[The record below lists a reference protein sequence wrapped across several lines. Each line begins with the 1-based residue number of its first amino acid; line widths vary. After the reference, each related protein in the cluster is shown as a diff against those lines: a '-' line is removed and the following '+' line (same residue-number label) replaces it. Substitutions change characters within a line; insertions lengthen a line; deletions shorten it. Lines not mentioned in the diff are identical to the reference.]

1 MVRMTR
7 SENGMYFGDEHDE
20 KENALLTPLNG
31 KAMGFELLHLLP
43 VKVSR
48 QVDSR
53 FSRNFCGGCTL
64 AMIKAKE
71 DWSEIISVRAEE
83 LILSNMKKWRYERS
97 LCCVTY
103 FAIFGFARKRLQ
115 KKLLKAHTLTLSLSP
130 FSPIV
135 LVCKTD

>member
-48 QVDSR
+48 QVDPR

-64 AMIKAKE
+64 AMIKAKAY
-71 DWSEIISVRAEE
+71 WSEIISGRASQ
-83 LILSNMKKWRYERS
+83 L
-97 LCCVTY
+97 TY
-103 FAIFGFARKRLQ
+103 FVEKDEKCAGSKVTFWRLGNIRVFSEQ
-115 KKLLKAHTLTLSLSP
+115 IKKN
-130 FSPIV
+130 FRIR
-135 LVCKTD
+135 

>member
-1 MVRMTR
+1 MAFYLYVENRNKTYLLMVRMTR

-48 QVDSR
+48 QVDPR
-53 FSRNFCGGCTL
+53 FSRNFCGDCTL

-71 DWSEIISVRAEE
+71 YWREIISVRASQ
-83 LILSNMKKWRYERS
+83 LTFFFFFFFAISVLKNFVLQRGH
-97 LCCVTY
+97 LCCKVQ
-103 FAIFGFARKRLQ
+103 AI
-115 KKLLKAHTLTLSLSP
+115 H
-130 FSPIV
+130 
-135 LVCKTD
+135 